1 MKKAVQKM
9 CAAFIAA
16 FVFALCLFAK
26 PNTAQAAGGGW
37 LYLNPG
43 DNTWYYYVDGVVD
56 TSYTGLA
63 QNDFGW
69 WYVSNGTIDW
79 NYTGMAAN
87 EFGWWYVSN
96 GTIDWSYTGMAANDL
111 DGGTSLTVF

>member
-37 LYLNPG
+37 LYLNPE
-43 DNTWYYYVDGVVD
+43 DNTWYYYVDGMVD

-87 EFGWWYVSN
+87 E
-96 GTIDWSYTGMAANDL
+96 L
-111 DGGTSLTVF
+111 DGGMFPVVQLTGIILAWLPTILDGGISPTVY

>member
-37 LYLNPG
+37 LYLNPE
-43 DNTWYYYVDGVVD
+43 DNTWYYYVDGMVD

-69 WYVSNGTIDW
+69 RYNLLELYWHGCQRFWMVVYHQRCIRLELHRYGCQ
-79 NYTGMAAN
+79 
-87 EFGWWYVSN
+87 
-96 GTIDWSYTGMAANDL
+96 
-111 DGGTSLTVF
+111 

>member
-37 LYLNPG
+37 LYLNP
-43 DNTWYYYVDGVVD
+43 DK
-56 TSYTGLA
+56 
-63 QNDFGW
+63 
-69 WYVSNGTIDW
+69 
-79 NYTGMAAN
+79 
-87 EFGWWYVSN
+87 ER
-96 GTIDWSYTGMAANDL
+96 
-111 DGGTSLTVF
+111 TVRQKGESIWQHHIIRQKRDRLQRRC

>member
-43 DNTWYYYVDGVVD
+43 YNTWYYYVDGDV
-56 TSYTGLA
+56 G
-63 QNDFGW
+63 
-69 WYVSNGTIDW
+69 
-79 NYTGMAAN
+79 
-87 EFGWWYVSN
+87 
-96 GTIDWSYTGMAANDL
+96 
-111 DGGTSLTVF
+111 

>member
-43 DNTWYYYVDGVVD
+43 DNTWYYYVD
-56 TSYTGLA
+56 
-63 QNDFGW
+63 
-69 WYVSNGTIDW
+69 
-79 NYTGMAAN
+79 
-87 EFGWWYVSN
+87 
-96 GTIDWSYTGMAANDL
+96 
-111 DGGTSLTVF
+111 

>member
-37 LYLNPG
+37 LYLNPV

-69 WYVSNGTIDW
+69 STYPTVQLTGIIPVWLPTNSDGGMFPVVQLTGIIPAWLPTI
-79 NYTGMAAN
+79 
-87 EFGWWYVSN
+87 
-96 GTIDWSYTGMAANDL
+96 L
-111 DGGTSLTVF
+111 DGGISPTVY